1 MFFVVRSNGS
11 FNFPLWWIK
20 YVVIVIVITLN
31 NFCRPLFLCRQ
42 ETLACQQPRAGQT
55 VWASFSESRPPLR
68 PSVYVDSDV
77 EGFDQNCLRQGRR
90 QTDTETGVTTRA
102 WREGLKKPR
111 QIYHFSAV
119 VDEDE
124 DENDV
129 HFGLRLLD
137 RAGPQTMLTVINIP
151 VLTGS
156 GNCSSYMGLAVV
168 QLGVPCRLHVAGGG
182 TAGRL

>member
-1 MFFVVRSNGS
+1 M
-11 FNFPLWWIK
+11 
-20 YVVIVIVITLN
+20 
-31 NFCRPLFLCRQ
+31 
-42 ETLACQQPRAGQT
+42 
-55 VWASFSESRPPLR
+55 
-68 PSVYVDSDV
+68 
-77 EGFDQNCLRQGRR
+77 
-90 QTDTETGVTTRA
+90 
-102 WREGLKKPR
+102 
-111 QIYHFSAV
+111 